1 MIERVGLSRRD
12 FLASTAAGLGAGTV
26 LPGLAGVAGN
36 AVAQPARQP
45 RLSDG
50 IVKIGVLTDL
60 NGPYRDFAGPGS
72 VLAAQMAVE
81 DFGGTIFG
89 KPIEI
94 IAADHQNKPDIG
106 SAIAREW
113 FSIGQVDMVIDM
125 PNSAVALAV
134 QQLAREAGRIS
145 INSGASSTDLT
156 GKACSPTGLNWT
168 SDAYAQS
175 HGTARALMQ
184 QGQDT
189 WFFITVDYTG
199 GYTLEDAARP
209 VIESGGGK
217 VLGSARH
224 PLNAAD
230 FSSYLL
236 QAQSSGAKVVALA
249 NAGSDTIN
257 AIKQAAEFGLMQRGQ
272 KLIGMF
278 VNITDIH
285 SLGLATAQNII
296 FTEAYYWDF
305 DDKTR
310 AFAKRFQARHKDM
323 PTQYQAGV
331 NSAVTHYLR
340 AIQACGTDEALA
352 VMAQMR
358 AMPVE
363 DFFARHGRVRQD
375 GRMVHDMYLVRVKT
389 PAASKGEWD
398 LHEVVATIPAE
409 EAFRPLTGGGCGL
422 I

>member
-81 DFGGTIFG
+81 DFGSTMFG

-134 QQLAREAGRIS
+134 HQLAREAGRIS

-156 GKACSPTGLNWT
+156 GKACSPTGLHWT

-175 HGTARALMQ
+175 NGTARALMQ

-230 FSSYLL
+230 FSSY
-236 QAQSSGAKVVALA
+236 
-249 NAGSDTIN
+249 
-257 AIKQAAEFGLMQRGQ
+257 
-272 KLIGMF
+272 
-278 VNITDIH
+278 
-285 SLGLATAQNII
+285 
-296 FTEAYYWDF
+296 
-305 DDKTR
+305 
-310 AFAKRFQARHKDM
+310 
-323 PTQYQAGV
+323 
-331 NSAVTHYLR
+331 
-340 AIQACGTDEALA
+340 
-352 VMAQMR
+352 
-358 AMPVE
+358 
-363 DFFARHGRVRQD
+363 
-375 GRMVHDMYLVRVKT
+375 T
-389 PAASKGEWD
+389 PS
-398 LHEVVATIPAE
+398 T
-409 EAFRPLTGGGCGL
+409 
-422 I
+422 